1 MADLPHQGETVEVPQ
16 ILKMPV
22 SDVDFGTITI
32 TENWGRLFIKHREG
46 AEIVLSN
53 THYAAF
59 VDAVARFIPS
69 ESKEGSK
76 NGET

>member
-1 MADLPHQGETVEVPQ
+1 MTDLPYQGETVEVPQ

-32 TENWGRLFIKHREG
+32 TENWGRLFIRHRDG
-46 AEIVLSN
+46 AEVVVSH

-59 VDAVARFIPS
+59 VEALSRFVPS
-69 ESKEGSK
+69 EPKEQS
-76 NGET
+76 E